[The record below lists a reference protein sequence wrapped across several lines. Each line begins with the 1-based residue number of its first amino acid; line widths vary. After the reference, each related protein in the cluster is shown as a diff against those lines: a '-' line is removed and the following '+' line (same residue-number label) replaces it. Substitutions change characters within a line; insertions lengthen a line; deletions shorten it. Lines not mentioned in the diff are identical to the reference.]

1 MVVENGPSKFQQH
14 WTQQE
19 PPDLRIDQTEP
30 VQVFQDSPMEEMA
43 SLAPYAPS
51 AACRDMDCLPGN
63 IEKAMEIHGF
73 PWEMS

>member
-1 MVVENGPSKFQQH
+1 
-14 WTQQE
+14 
-19 PPDLRIDQTEP
+19 
-30 VQVFQDSPMEEMA
+30 MEEMA

-63 IEKAMEIHGF
+63 IEKAKEIHGF